1 MAKKYPSFDHIVVIS
16 AVQPE
21 QRQLLSSKGFEIL
34 PDGRID
40 WRASKLLT
48 ALGIERDCYYE

>member
-1 MAKKYPSFDHIVVIS
+1 MAKKYPSFDYIVVNGEL
-16 AVQPE
+16 QPE
-21 QRQLLSSKGFEIL
+21 QRELLSEKGFEIL

-48 ALGIERDCYYE
+48 ALGIEWDLYYE